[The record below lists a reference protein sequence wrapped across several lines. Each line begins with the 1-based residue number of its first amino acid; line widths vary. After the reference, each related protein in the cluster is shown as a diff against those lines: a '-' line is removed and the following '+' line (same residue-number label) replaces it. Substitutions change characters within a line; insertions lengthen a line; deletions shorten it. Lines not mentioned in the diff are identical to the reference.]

1 MHRFGFDQKFM
12 GVNPVC
18 TCCNQIV
25 AMGAKK
31 TTVDEHILHD
41 DCGDKLNIINKVKT
55 DLQPAIKALPGNF
68 FKGSNILERLEK
80 AYTVSAFK
88 TVLHDFCRYLT
99 NAKQLLKDTF
109 SQIVEA
115 IKAAVER
122 SKMRSTLLP
131 VMSF

>member
-1 MHRFGFDQKFM
+1 MHKFRFDQKFM
-12 GVNPVC
+12 GINPVC
-18 TCCNQIV
+18 TCCNQVV

-31 TTVDEHILHD
+31 ATVDEHILHD
-41 DCGDKLNIINKVKT
+41 DCGNKLNIINKVKA
-55 DLQPAIKALPGNF
+55 DLWPIIEALPGNF

-88 TVLHDFCRYLT
+88 TALHDFCRHLT

-109 SQIVEA
+109 SQVVESIKVA
-115 IKAAVER
+115 IER
-122 SKMRSTLLP
+122 SKIKSTLLP